1 MAKSRFSRGDLLA
14 LVAVLAIFGIVVSAY
29 LAWQWYDAAS
39 STWCDLGDYFSCTK
53 VRESPFSAVAGI
65 PVAMAGVAGFGILFS
80 LAVVALRGFDR
91 VGPSSTVTWLFGF
104 ALLGGVIGLGLTL
117 VEIFVIEA
125 ICILCTVGF
134 ALDLAILAVAFA
146 LRRPDLNM

>member
-65 PVAMAGVAGFGILFS
+65 PVAMAGVVGFGILS
-80 LAVVALRGFDR
+80 GLAALALLGFDR
-91 VGPSSTVTWLFGF
+91 FGPASMVTWLLGF
-104 ALLGGVIGLGLTL
+104 ALLGSLIGLGLTI
-117 VEIFVIEA
+117 VEIFVIQA
-125 ICILCTVGF
+125 ICILCAVGF

-146 LRRPDLNM
+146 LRRLDLNM

>member
-1 MAKSRFSRGDLLA
+1 MATPRFSRGDLLV
-14 LVAVLAIFGIVVSAY
+14 LVAVLAIFGVVDSAY
-29 LAWQWYDAAS
+29 LTWQWYDAAS

-65 PVAMAGVAGFGILFS
+65 PVAMAGVMGFGILFG
-80 LAVVALRGFDR
+80 LAAVALLGIDR
-91 VGPSSTVTWLFGF
+91 VGPASTVTWLFGF
-104 ALLGGVIGLGLTL
+104 ALLGGLIGLGLTI
-117 VEIFVIEA
+117 VEVFVIQT
-125 ICILCTVGF
+125 ICILCAVGF